1 MFTTV
6 ANVKKYTDRDVS
18 PALIGRA
25 QAIIEIFIG
34 KTEIEIDD
42 SRDLN
47 LLDKA
52 TAYQAVY
59 MQDNEE
65 IVYEQAALATT
76 SQAGEGVVFKGGDFT
91 APWIAPLAVLS
102 LRYLSSRKSRSIRT
116 GKIFQYGPL
125 AKWRVN

>member
-6 ANVKKYTDRDVS
+6 ASVKKYTDRDVS
-18 PALIGRA
+18 AALIARA
-25 QAIIEIFIG
+25 QAIIEIYIG
-34 KTEIEIDD
+34 KTEVEIDD
-42 SRDLN
+42 SRDLAI
-47 LLDKA
+47 LDKA

-91 APWIAPLAVLS
+91 APWIAPLAVLAC
-102 LRYLSSRKSRSIRT
+102 RFLSSRRARSIRT
-116 GKIFQYGPL
+116 GKIFQFGPVT
-125 AKWRVN
+125 AWRRN